1 VGLSR
6 KRHKSHPQSAGDA
19 LGQLTKSLGID
30 RAVNE
35 YAIVASWAEIVG
47 ERIASVTTAQRIENG
62 VLLVSVATAP
72 WRNELSMQRHEIM
85 RKLNDHAGRDI
96 VKEIRF
102 R

>member
-1 VGLSR
+1 
-6 KRHKSHPQSAGDA
+6 
-19 LGQLTKSLGID
+19 LTKSLGID

-35 YAIVASWAEIVG
+35 YTVVASWAEIVG
-47 ERIASVTTAQRIENG
+47 ERIANISTAQRIENG

-72 WRNELSMQRHEIM
+72 WRNELSMQRHEII
-85 RKLNDHAGRDI
+85 RKLNEHAGEEI